1 MKPCGCHFL
10 VVPAGYHR
18 TKVINGENWGL
29 RDVLYS
35 TLGFLWR
42 ASLHNLDSDFFS
54 FVTTGRVHRDLG
66 GSGAISHPQSAAYS
80 VCNKMG
86 SSSRLS
92 LNSSS
97 TAIVA
102 HEPALIGVETCSDDV
117 DQYSRCRCTTDHAKP
132 RPHVLLLLLN
142 AAHHHGCL
150 YTSGCC
156 RLALVLLFF
165 GLLFQAA
172 APSQAASP
180 SQAAAPSP
188 DSLASIYP
196 GWDRILINDSASN
209 FVTYYYYP
217 VIEGMDF

>member
-1 MKPCGCHFL
+1 M
-10 VVPAGYHR
+10 
-18 TKVINGENWGL
+18 
-29 RDVLYS
+29 
-35 TLGFLWR
+35 
-42 ASLHNLDSDFFS
+42 HNLDSDFFS
-54 FVTTGRVHRDLG
+54 FVTTGRVHRDVG

-86 SSSRLS
+86 SCSRLS

-97 TAIVA
+97 TAIIA
-102 HEPALIGVETCSDDV
+102 HEPGMIGVETCNDDV

-132 RPHVLLLLLN
+132 RPRILLLLN

-165 GLLFQAA
+165 ALLFQAA
-172 APSQAASP
+172 APSPDPFASP
-180 SQAAAPSP
+180 
-188 DSLASIYP
+188 YP
-196 GWDRILINDSASN
+196 GWDRILINDSAHN
-209 FVTYYYYP
+209 FSTYSYYP

>member
-1 MKPCGCHFL
+1 MPFPGGARRVSQDKSH
-10 VVPAGYHR
+10 
-18 TKVINGENWGL
+18 KL
-29 RDVLYS
+29 RKLGVS

-86 SSSRLS
+86 SCSRLS

-97 TAIVA
+97 TAILA

-132 RPHVLLLLLN
+132 RPRILLLLLN

-165 GLLFQAA
+165 ALLFQAA
-172 APSQAASP
+172 APSSDPFASP
-180 SQAAAPSP
+180 
-188 DSLASIYP
+188 YP
-196 GWDRILINDSASN
+196 G
-209 FVTYYYYP
+209 
-217 VIEGMDF
+217 